1 MDDTRPLLIL
11 IAGFLGS
18 GKTSLIVKAAA
29 VLQQSGKRVAAI
41 LNDQGAELVDTAL
54 VRSHNISAGQVVGG
68 CFCCRFSELI
78 DAAENL
84 KQYRPDVILA
94 EAVGSCT
101 DISATTL
108 QPLKRDFAHA
118 FHLAPY
124 TVLIDPA
131 RWLEV
136 HSGRANADIAFLFQ
150 KQIEEA
156 DLVCFTK
163 SDTYHREISLPSV
176 PVRYISAFN
185 GSGVAA
191 WLDELTCG
199 GITVGGRI
207 LEIDY
212 QQYAKAEA
220 ALSWLNCRFH
230 LEKDPQVSPALVI
243 GPLLDALDEA
253 FTADGMQIVH
263 LKISN
268 ETDSGFL
275 KAALIANGQEPAVEG
290 DLAASPARLHDVLLN
305 VRAIAEPSLLE
316 AAVVRQI
323 KKVPGPVTIEA
334 LQCFS
339 PAAPRPEWR
348 LSSVIK

>member
-1 MDDTRPLLIL
+1 MNDTRPLLIL
-11 IAGFLGS
+11 IGGFLGS

-54 VRSHNISAGQVVGG
+54 VRSHNISAGQVVVG

-84 KQYRPDVILA
+84 KQYRPDVIFA

-108 QPLKRDFAHA
+108 QPLKRDFAHT
-118 FHLAPY
+118 FRLSPY

-150 KQIEEA
+150 KQTEEA
-156 DLVCFTK
+156 DLVCCTK
-163 SDTYHREISLPSV
+163 SDRYHHEISLPGV
-176 PVRYISAFN
+176 PVRYISVFD

-199 GITVGGRI
+199 GMRSGGRI

-220 ALSWLNCRFH
+220 ALSWLNCRFR
-230 LEKDPQVSPALVI
+230 LERDPPVSPALVI

-275 KAALIANGQEPAVEG
+275 KASLIANGQEPEVEG
-290 DLAASPARLHDVLLN
+290 DLAASPARLHNVLLN
-305 VRAIAEPSLLE
+305 VRAVAEPSLLE
-316 AAVVRQI
+316 AAVVQQI
-323 KKVPGPVTIEA
+323 KKVPGLVTIEA

-348 LSSVIK
+348 LSSVVE